1 MDNLLFNTFSK
12 WIDVSKI
19 DSEPKK
25 KKFYFFLVSIK
36 TDYYSK
42 QNIEIYLARLKDTA
56 ISIDGILGSLI
67 LLHIESSVSNDDIIL
82 LRDPNVRF
90 IYFEKTC
97 VYDNVGPAWKM
108 LYTPVF
114 SFPDN
119 ALRTL
124 SELRYGE
131 SKMVEKL

>member
-25 KKFYFFLVSIK
+25 KKF
-36 TDYYSK
+36 
-42 QNIEIYLARLKDTA
+42 YLARLKDTA